1 MMKKD
6 SKSKKIFNVPHLRF
20 KEFNG
25 EWEKYRCSD
34 FLTSFPTN
42 SLSWEMLSYGENT
55 QIYNLHYGLIHNGA
69 PTLIDT
75 KKYRLPCI
83 KSSSIKNQTQIYN
96 GDVIFADASEDTTEI
111 GKCIEFINTN
121 NQIIYSGLHTIH
133 TRDIKDL
140 TILGFKAFLF
150 QSNYFHKQVER
161 ITQGTKIYSLH
172 FTNFKELYVNIP
184 NKKEQQKIA
193 TFLTLID
200 KRIET
205 QMKIIEEMK
214 SLMNSIVIRI
224 FGDKSRFL
232 TKWKKTKLSEVLT
245 ERKLY
250 AQKDSEFAHVTL
262 SKDGIIDKTDRYN
275 RDFLVKDEEKE
286 YKITK
291 LNDIC
296 YNPANL
302 KFGVICLNKYG
313 DAIFSPI
320 YVTFEINK
328 NYNPHFIELA
338 LTNAT
343 FIRHIRKY
351 EQGTVYERMAVN
363 SEDFLKGII
372 LAPSLEEQNDIVKI
386 FSVIDNKLKIEMK
399 ILKKIKQQKT
409 YLLNNMFI

>member
-1 MMKKD
+1 M
-6 SKSKKIFNVPHLRF
+6 RF
-20 KEFNG
+20 KEFSE

-34 FLTSFPTN
+34 FLINFPTN

-75 KKYRLPCI
+75 KKYKLPCI
-83 KSSSIKNQTQIYN
+83 KSSNIKNQTKIN
-96 GDVIFADASEDTTEI
+96 DGDIIFADASEDTTEI
-111 GKCIEFINTN
+111 GKCIEFVNTN

-133 TRDIKDL
+133 TRDTKDL
-140 TILGFKAFLF
+140 TVLGFKAFLF

-161 ITQGTKIYSLH
+161 ITQGIKIYSLS
-172 FTNFKELYVNIP
+172 FNNFKELYVSIP
-184 NKKEQQKIA
+184 KKEEQLKIT

-205 QMKIIEEMK
+205 QMKIIEEYK
-214 SLMNSIVIRI
+214 SLRNSIVIRI
-224 FGDKSRFL
+224 FGDKSTFIN
-232 TKWKKTKLSEVLT
+232 KWKRVKLSEILK

-250 AQKDSEFAHVTL
+250 AQKDLKFAHVTL

-275 RDFLVKDEEKE
+275 RDFLVKDEGKE

-328 NYNPHFIELA
+328 NYNPYFIEFA

-343 FIRHIRKY
+343 FIKHIRKY

-363 SEDFLKGII
+363 SEDFIRGII
-372 LAPSLEEQNDIVKI
+372 LVPSLEKQNSIVRI
-386 FSVIDNKLKIEMK
+386 FNIIDNKLKIEMK
-399 ILKKIKQQKT
+399 ILKKLTQQKT